1 MSEELTMLACDK
13 KFENL
18 EEELVDLQDVLK
30 NSLQKE
36 VLDIKQLHKESR
48 KFQDVSQKFPLL
60 KDAEYVVYSKFMSK
74 EFHELESFIFIDKT
88 GHTVCTLTGRDLD
101 LYEMLKNCEKL
112 RETQPYK

>member
-1 MSEELTMLACDK
+1 MLKCHK

-36 VLDIKQLHKESR
+36 ILDIKQLSKESK

-60 KDAEYVVYSKFMSK
+60 QNAEYVIFSKYMCK
-74 EFHELESFIFIDKT
+74 DFHESESFIFIDER
-88 GHTVCTLTGRDLD
+88 GHTVCTLTGRDLE
-101 LYEMLKNCEKL
+101 LYEMLQDCQKL
-112 RETQPYK
+112 KETQSH